1 MADNT
6 PFEVEVKSTGKT
18 FKIPADKSIL
28 QVLNENGV
36 YVASSC
42 EDGVCGTCVT
52 GVVSGT
58 PEHRDDFQSDDEK
71 AANNQINVC
80 VSRAKS
86 PKLVLDL

>member
-1 MADNT
+1 MAANT
-6 PFEVEVKSTGKT
+6 PFDVELKSSGKSFT
-18 FKIPADKSIL
+18 VPADKSIL

-42 EDGVCGTCVT
+42 EDGICGTCVT
-52 GVVSGT
+52 GVISGT
-58 PEHRDDFQSDDEK
+58 PDHRDEFQSDEEK

-80 VSRAKS
+80 VSRAKT